1 MAAMVVPAGDC
12 SNAITRACLEVASF
26 FWPISRRATAGRE
39 GFTVACAGL
48 DLDAG
53 FFAGLL
59 AGLDIGISIRFIA
72 AFAAPPKPHLGHHAG
87 RAGSQSAKSA
97 LVTNATTALLAAE
110 SQSFLDNVV
119 ADFSAN

>member
-1 MAAMVVPAGDC
+1 M
-12 SNAITRACLEVASF
+12 RF
-26 FWPISRRATAGRE
+26 
-39 GFTVACAGL
+39 
-48 DLDAG
+48 AG

-72 AFAAPPKPHLGHHAG
+72 AFAAPPKPHLK
-87 RAGSQSAKSA
+87 AGSQSAKSA